1 MNKQAIYTFKGM
13 TKDATKSKASN
24 EFYFEGKNIRIVATD
39 SATSGSITN
48 EKGNELVMSIPIPQL
63 NISNNS
69 IDYSNNSL
77 EFDPVKREILDTYTG
92 KTSGQQIIIGHI
104 NSRDN
109 IIVMTTDDNGFDCIW
124 EVIDN
129 NGVYEIKLKYMRN
142 LGFSTNNLIQAIFNY
157 ENDRIQ
163 KVYWV
168 DGNNQL
174 RFINLEHSKD
184 NKYIENLIDVN
195 SNTINIVGNFK
206 IGQPEIS
213 SVVSGGTHTAG
224 MIQYG
229 YNLYR
234 LNSSQTKLSPLSE
247 LIPLDKG
254 INNGGGKVNEVVG
267 STPIVN
273 IKDIDSE
280 YTHIRIYAV
289 KYTSYNQIPTISL
302 IQDQEIPS
310 KRNITVFD
318 DGNVINDISLS
329 EFLFLG
335 SDPIVPKHIEAKD
348 NILFSANITEN
359 NFDIDLDC
367 RAYSFPKNSAE
378 TKVYNDIKLTE
389 VDDTVSTPSII
400 NTPTII
406 KDENGFPIPFEGISA
421 PEPTSEQSPTN
432 IRNIVTGSYQTIDKI
447 TFGLRATHDA
457 ININYDTYK
466 YQSSGS
472 ILGGEGKY
480 VKYEIV
486 QKGVASPEANQYF
499 KDSEVY
505 RLGIEFFNGLGQKSF
520 PKWTADYRMP
530 EGNLEGNYNTLK
542 VTFKPEFYI
551 WLNTSSNFETE
562 NDKPVGYRVLRA
574 DRTLNDRTIISQGFL
589 NGMMS
594 TITSDSKDNPPFKER
609 LRQANDG
616 NKMPSLQRVFAKHNV
631 QMDGME
637 HLNSLGKDPINIE
650 KNEVITSKGGDGHIA
665 NTYQYNSII
674 QMFSPDVMFS
684 NVPLY
689 EGMKMRIKGAN
700 ENKKNQFWGQERV
713 VSTKEIITEGK
724 VLNGL
729 TPHDIE
735 NGEITSIG
743 SVNNLAATGIFG
755 PAKIDTDGDPGTT
768 MDFFQF
774 NRDFTESF
782 IPSPNKVAYDIY
794 RKPELTEKGQS
805 STNYNGDP
813 EFTYYNTLQPMITDW
828 VDVATGSSPFKDNR
842 DKSPGL
848 TSSNT
853 WGAQCITMVL
863 GAATVDRDNRK
874 TLDELF
880 QSTGISKTNVML
892 VGELV
897 KNDTQIYLG
906 SIYGGNSYEDK
917 KRSNYIEIGKY
928 NTIATDIVQIDSPG
942 DTFVQNFRFAKM
954 VKTDTEVYASTTNQI
969 TELVEG
975 KIESSIDLRNRSDI
989 STSAWD
995 SRFQPK
1001 YDEYH
1006 DYNRVYS
1013 QQPTL
1018 VKNQNTD
1025 YTFVKVKSFDTRI
1038 MASKIKVPGEN
1049 IDNWSDMLV
1058 NEVQDLNGKNGPITS
1073 LISFKDNIFAFQETA
1088 LAAIGINPRVQVQG
1102 SDGIAVELGS
1112 GGILHDYKYVSTTS
1126 GCINKWGAI
1135 ASDRAIY
1142 YLDVFNNSFCRFAG
1156 GGVDKISDKLGMHS
1170 WFNTKLEYNKL
1181 KLDNAVLGNGVTL
1194 GYDLINNDILLS
1206 LHQNNNHTIVF
1217 NENVNQGSGGFT
1229 SFMDYCPSFYIYR
1242 TNKLFS
1248 LDSTNYNLY
1257 QHFVG
1262 EYNNFYGTS
1271 YPSYVTLLLNPAVNN
1286 NCTFNNVQYHSELY
1300 FKGVDQF
1307 DKTLTHIHAYNE
1319 HQDSTKIPL
1328 IVGRSSN
1335 LRRKFRSWNAH
1346 IPRDGRNRMKNP
1358 WIYLKLELENTN
1370 NYEFILHDV
1379 IVDYEVI

>member
-69 IDYSNNSL
+69 IDYDNKSL
-77 EFDPVKREILDTYTG
+77 KFDPVKREILDTYTG

-124 EVIDN
+124 EIIDN
-129 NGVYEIKLKYMRN
+129 NGTYEIVLKYMRN
-142 LGFSTNNLIQAIFNY
+142 LGFSTNNLIQALFNY

-174 RFINLEHSKD
+174 RFINLEHSKV
-184 NKYIENLIDVN
+184 NKYAENLIDVN
-195 SNTINIVGNFK
+195 SNTINIVGNFTISQPI
-206 IGQPEIS
+206 IGA
-213 SVVSGGTHTAG
+213 VVSGGTHTAG

-254 INNGGGKVNEVVG
+254 KNNGGGEVNEIVG

-273 IKDIDSE
+273 IDNIDSE

-289 KYTSYNQIPTISL
+289 KYTSYNQIPTIS
-302 IQDQEIPS
+302 IIKDQEIPS
-310 KRNITVFD
+310 KRSVSIFD

-335 SDPIVPKHIEAKD
+335 SDPIVPKHIETKD
-348 NILFSANITEN
+348 NILFSASIKEK

-367 RAYSFPKNSAE
+367 RAYSFPKNSTE
-378 TKVYNDIKLTE
+378 TKVYNDI
-389 VDDTVSTPSII
+389 STI
-400 NTPTII
+400 N
-406 KDENGFPIPFEGISA
+406 KYKEIS
-421 PEPTSEQSPTN
+421 
-432 IRNIVTGSYQTIDKI
+432 YKI
-447 TFGLRATHDA
+447 TSPEFKLLKKNDS
-457 ININYDTYK
+457 INLDYDSTK
-466 YQSSGS
+466 YQFDSN

-480 VKYEIV
+480 IKYEIV
-486 QKGVASPEANQYF
+486 QKNITVNPEANQYF

-505 RLGIEFFNGLGQKSF
+505 RLGIEFFNRLGQKSF

-542 VTFKPEFYI
+542 VTLKPEFYI

-574 DRTLNDRTIISQGFL
+574 DRTLNDRTIMTQGFL

-594 TITSDSKDNPPFKER
+594 NLTTDSTENPPFKER

-616 NKMPSLQRVFAKHNV
+616 NKMPSLQRVFADHNV

-637 HLNSLGKDPINIE
+637 HLHPLSKDSINIQ

-724 VLNGL
+724 VLDGL

-755 PAKIDTDGDPGTT
+755 PAKIDTDGDSGTT

-782 IPSPNKVAYDIY
+782 IPSSNKVVYDIY
-794 RKPELTEKGQS
+794 SKPELTEKGQG

-848 TSSNT
+848 TSVNS

-880 QSTGISKTNVML
+880 QSTGIPKTNVML

-906 SIYGGNSYEDK
+906 GIYGGNSYEDK
-917 KRSNYIEIGKY
+917 KRTNYIEIGKY

-954 VKTDTEVYASTTNQI
+954 VKTDTEVYAFTTKQI
-969 TELVEG
+969 TEIVEG

-989 STSAWD
+989 SISAWD

-1018 VKNQNTD
+1018 VKNQNPE
-1025 YTFVKVKSFDTRI
+1025 YTFVKVKNFDTRI

-1248 LDSTNYNLY
+1248 LDSTNYNVY

-1262 EYNNFYGTS
+1262 EYNNFYGNY

-1370 NYEFILHDV
+1370 NYELILHDV